1 MRTTKNSSNGTA
13 TPRKTPAKSGAAEDL
28 RELMIDGL
36 KDILWA
42 EKALTKALPKM
53 AKNASHPKLAE
64 ALNKHLDET
73 HNHVSRLEKVFRLL
87 GEPVKAKKCV
97 AMEGLIREGEEILK
111 GTITGPV
118 RDAGIIG
125 AAQKVE
131 HYEIASYGTL
141 ASFARMLD
149 EVKAADVLEQTLN
162 EEKKADTT
170 LTGIAEST
178 INIEAKEEEEEEDEV
193 EAPKKG
199 KAVKA
204 GKMKDPMMN

>member
-1 MRTTKNSSNGTA
+1 MRTSKNSSNGTA
-13 TPRKTPAKSGAAEDL
+13 AAKRTPAKSGAAEDL

-36 KDILWA
+36 KDIFWA

-53 AKNASHPKLAE
+53 AKNACEPKLVE
-64 ALNKHLDET
+64 AINKHLEET
-73 HNHVSRLEKVFRLL
+73 HNHVSRLEKVFQLL
-87 GEPVKAKKCV
+87 GEPAKAKKCV
-97 AMEGLIREGEEILK
+97 AMEGLIKEGEEILK
-111 GTITGPV
+111 ETRTGPV

-131 HYEIASYGTL
+131 HYEIATYGTL
-141 ASFARMLD
+141 ASFARLLD

-170 LTGIAEST
+170 LTGIAESS
-178 INIEAKEEEEEEDEV
+178 INIEAKEEEEDEE

-199 KAVKA
+199 RAVKA
-204 GKMKDPMMN
+204 KKMKEPMMN